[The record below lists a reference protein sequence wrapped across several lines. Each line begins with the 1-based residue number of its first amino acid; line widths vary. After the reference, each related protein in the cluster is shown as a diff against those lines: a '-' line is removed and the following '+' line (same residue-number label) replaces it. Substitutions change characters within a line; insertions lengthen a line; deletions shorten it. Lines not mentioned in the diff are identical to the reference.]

1 MNAKRPR
8 IARFCDGYG
17 VIEVFGILAVD
28 CHHLPAFQIE
38 AAVVIVWNY
47 FLRAFFC
54 LCDHACRE
62 LLRDLV
68 SVHDCLDIDSLD
80 TRLLLCVAV
89 LSILSAESV
98 IASSSALLSGAA
110 VSFFPF
116 FRRCGCTAAL
126 LVTAVGDHI
135 DFSFFYQ
142 DFHNL
147 RKLRPFCFRH
157 LQQHGNVFQTHRLI
171 VFRAYEIHEQRLAV
185 FQQFRTSGTR
195 MARMTAMV
203 PAVLSCMGRRVAL
216 RIFPPIFFLLIIFH
230 LLSPLCRKRHP
241 YAFSWE

>member
-1 MNAKRPR
+1 MNTERPR
-8 IARFCDGYG
+8 ITRFCNGYG
-17 VIEVFGILAVD
+17 IIEVFGILAVD
-28 CHHLPAFQIE
+28 RHHLPAFQIE
-38 AAVVIVWNY
+38 AAVVIVWND

-54 LCDHACRE
+54 LCDHARRE

-68 SVHDCLDIDSLD
+68 GVHDCLDIDGLD
-80 TRLLLCVAV
+80 ARFFLRVAV
-89 LSILSAESV
+89 LSILSAEAV
-98 IASSSALLSGAA
+98 IASSSALLPGAA

-126 LVTAVGDHI
+126 LVAAVGDHI

-142 DFHNL
+142 YFHNL

-171 VFRAYEIHEQRLAV
+171 VFRAYEVHEQRLSI
-185 FQQFRTSGTR
+185 FHQFRTSGTR
-195 MARMTAMV
+195 MAGMTAMI
-203 PAVLSCMGRRVAL
+203 PAVLSCMGCRAAL